1 MAHRK
6 APPGQKSQNAA
17 GPLAGSLLL
26 GFLGQ
31 SAFTFD
37 LNIFAG
43 VFLYAAAAYLFIRS
57 LRQDGNDNGAFV
69 DDRASVGRLRALS
82 AIKWIE
88 WLLVFIVIIIAAFFR
103 LHRLDSQP
111 SSLWLDEG
119 LVGIN
124 ALEIIDGKHAPIWEM
139 TPLDRWR
146 PDWVKT
152 SNLYLYYVILVLKVF
167 GTDYFGLKMV
177 SVLPAIAG
185 VMAMYFLFREISNVP
200 VAFLS
205 ALFAAVSQWHVTISR
220 WGWDAVLMSLLQLVS
235 YWLLLGGLKT
245 GRKWHLVLSGVLMG
259 LCLYTYIASWV
270 ALAIAVTFLVLKSMM
285 ERQGLRSSLQHGFF
299 FLVPCLVVF
308 APLGAYYFYH
318 PGDLI
323 VRTSELT
330 LAKSV
335 EAARSYYPVWEN
347 IGKYALMFNTK
358 GDGNPRHGFPH
369 EPVLD
374 FATAIFFVL
383 GFAYCLRSWK
393 NAKAML
399 VLLWFAMGLQGGLL
413 ADPSDSP
420 NVYRTFMVS
429 PIAYFFAAAAIHLSL
444 EVLSRS
450 LPQFKFK
457 DMVPVILGMAL
468 ISYSVSINYWTYF
481 VKRPKTRE
489 VWEEESRDGGL
500 PAKLASLS
508 GQSRLIIVDPLLL
521 WKVVVVNSWFL
532 NYRAG
537 KLSESPFL
545 AANLFT
551 AEAHLDQL
559 SAEHQLVYVYSPVF
573 ARMMRSLFPD
583 AKNEVVLSPF
593 GDPLYGVVTFTV
605 ADLRLRL
612 ASSDKRSLAAAI
624 QKTALFYEQQANA
637 DAEIGPRRKF
647 LLEESQKGID
657 FAGRLDPAISGDRTP

>member
-1 MAHRK
+1 MARRK
-6 APPGQKSQNAA
+6 APLNQKGQNAA
-17 GPLAGSLLL
+17 TLLALSLLL

-43 VFLYAAAAYLFIRS
+43 VFLYAAAAYFFIRS
-57 LRQDGNDNGAFV
+57 LRQDGNDKDVFI

-82 AIKWIE
+82 AKKWIE
-88 WLLVFIVIIIAAFFR
+88 WLLVFALLSIAAFFR
-103 LHRLDSQP
+103 LHHLDSQP

-139 TPLDRWR
+139 SALDRWR

-152 SNLYLYYVILVLKVF
+152 SNLYLYYVVFIFKTF
-167 GTDYFGLKMV
+167 GTGYFGLKMV
-177 SVLPAIAG
+177 SVLPAIAS
-185 VMAMYFLFREISNVP
+185 VVAVYFLFREISNVP

-220 WGWDAVLMSLLQLVS
+220 WGWDAVLMCLLQLVS
-235 YWLLLGGLKT
+235 YWLLLRGLKT

-259 LCLYTYIASWV
+259 LCLYTYIASWI
-270 ALAIAVTFLVLKSMM
+270 ALAIAVTFLVLKSTM
-285 ERQGLRSSLQHGFF
+285 ERHGLRSSLQHGLF

-308 APLGAYYFYH
+308 APLGAYYAQH
-318 PGDLI
+318 PGDLFA
-323 VRTSELT
+323 RTSELT

-335 EAARSYYPVWEN
+335 DAAQSYYPVWGN
-347 IGKYALMFNTK
+347 IGKYTLMFNSK

-369 EPVLD
+369 ESVLD

-383 GFAYCLRSWK
+383 GFANCLQSWK

-399 VLLWFAMGLQGGLL
+399 VLLWFGLGLQGGLL

-420 NVYRTFMVS
+420 NAYRTFMIS
-429 PIAYFFAAAAIHLSL
+429 PVVYFFAATSIHLSL

-450 LPQFKFK
+450 LPQFRRKEI
-457 DMVPVILGMAL
+457 VPIMLGMAL
-468 ISYSVSINYWTYF
+468 IGYSVSINYWTYF
-481 VKRPKTRE
+481 VMRPKTRE

-508 GQSRLIIVDPLLL
+508 RQSRLIIVDPLLL

-532 NYRAG
+532 NHRAG
-537 KLSESPFL
+537 KLFESPFR

-559 SAEHQLVYVYSPVF
+559 SAEHQVVYVYSPVF

-583 AKNEVVLSPF
+583 AKNEVVRSPF
-593 GDPLYGVVTFTV
+593 GDPLYGVVTITV

-624 QKTALFYEQQANA
+624 HKTAQFYEQQANA
-637 DAEIGPRRKF
+637 DAEVGPRRKF
-647 LLEESQKGID
+647 LLEESQKGVD
-657 FAGRLDPAISGDRTP
+657 FAGRLDPAISGDQTP